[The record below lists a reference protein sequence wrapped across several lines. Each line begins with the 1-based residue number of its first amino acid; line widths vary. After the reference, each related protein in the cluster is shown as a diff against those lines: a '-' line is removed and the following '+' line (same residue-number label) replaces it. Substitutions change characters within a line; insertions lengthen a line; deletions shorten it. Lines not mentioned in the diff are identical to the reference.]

1 MLPFAFRFKN
11 SWITNKQKKTSW
23 IFKLKFFSCNFFFW
37 VPSRYFSVLSFPVII
52 MERPVQYRWKSFDS
66 LGQWK
71 LVFTLTKIRCNL
83 QTELYWNIEVE
94 KLKFIVEYLKLGEV
108 TVSCA
113 VQKLFS
119 LLLYHLSI
127 FAFVIC
133 AFAVISK
140 KSLTRPTSRSF
151 SSMFYYDSFI
161 VSGLMFEFFNSSW
174 F

>member
-1 MLPFAFRFKN
+1 MN
-11 SWITNKQKKTSW
+11 NKQTNKKTSW
-23 IFKLKFFSCNFFFW
+23 IFKLKFFSCNFFF
-37 VPSRYFSVLSFPVII
+37 LSPIQIFQCSLLSCDNYGETSPIQ
-52 MERPVQYRWKSFDS
+52 MEVFDS

-94 KLKFIVEYLKLGEV
+94 NLKFIVEYLKLGEV

-140 KSLTRPTSRSF
+140 KSLIRPTSRSF